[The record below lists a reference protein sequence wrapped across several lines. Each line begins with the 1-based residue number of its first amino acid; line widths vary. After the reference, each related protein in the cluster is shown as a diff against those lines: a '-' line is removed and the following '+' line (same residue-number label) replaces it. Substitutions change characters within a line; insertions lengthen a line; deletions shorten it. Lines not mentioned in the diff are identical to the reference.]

1 MTLKVVPINTLTATR
16 RKILHAAYK
25 CTAKCGFNNLDVDEV
40 VLKAG
45 VSRKIL
51 YNYFNG
57 LENMMS
63 ELGGSGIYW
72 PTTEELLANAPSE
85 FPDIEP
91 EKQVGAFFVALR
103 RTLDTRPDT
112 LRMLAW
118 EMLERTPVSEELED
132 VRVRTALEFFEHMNP
147 DVPDHVD
154 LAAAVALLGGGISY
168 LAIRSLNT
176 KTFGGVSLQDEI
188 GWDRMEQAMYQML
201 KGMLYPERS

>member
-25 CTAKCGFNNLDVDEV
+25 CAAKYGFNKLNIDEIA
-40 VLKAG
+40 LKAG

-51 YNYFNG
+51 YSYFNG
-57 LENMMS
+57 LENMMA

-91 EKQVGAFFVALR
+91 EKQVGAFFIALR
-103 RTLDTRPDT
+103 RTLETRPDT
-112 LRMLAW
+112 LRLLTW
-118 EMLERTPVSEELED
+118 EMLERGPVSDELED
-132 VRVRTALEFFEHMNP
+132 VRVRTALEFFEHMNQ
-147 DVPDHVD
+147 DVPDDVD

-176 KTFGGVSLQDEI
+176 KTFGGVSLQDEV
-188 GWDRMEQAMYQML
+188 GWNRMEKAMHQML
-201 KGMLYPERS
+201 RGLLYHDGE

>member
-16 RKILHAAYK
+16 RKILYAAYK
-25 CTAKCGFNNLDVDEV
+25 CAAKCGFNHLDVDEI

-51 YNYFNG
+51 YSYFNG

-72 PTTEELLANAPSE
+72 PTTEELLANAPAD
-85 FPDIEP
+85 FPDIDP

-118 EMLERTPVSEELED
+118 EMLERSPVSEELED

-201 KGMLYPERS
+201 KGLLYPDRT